1 MANGQRTKTVRGSGS
16 KAATLGGSTS
26 WQPSANTEKGASKS
40 LRKFMSTT
48 ATMSKGFRKIWKSAE
63 LAELQSK
70 AGIVAGA
77 LADFTTAKG
86 TVVRQ
91 EMTYTAPSG
100 RVCKAIKLIL
110 LVEDMNLVAEK
121 TEDGLDFNLVAVEDE

>member
-1 MANGQRTKTVRGSGS
+1 MANGQRTKAGKESGL
-16 KAATLGGSTS
+16 KAATLDASTS
-26 WQPSANTEKGASKS
+26 WQPSENTENGALMSS
-40 LRKFMSTT
+40 RKYMSTT
-48 ATMSKGFRKIWKSAE
+48 ATTSKGLRKTWTSAE
-63 LAELQSK
+63 LAVLKSK

-77 LADFTTAKG
+77 IEDFQNAKG

-110 LVEDMNLVAEK
+110 LVEDMNLVADK
-121 TEDGLDFNLVAVEDE
+121 TDDGIDFNLVAVEEK